1 MVSCRKQTTLIE
13 RGVFMKSSVLVSK
26 RNYGIDALRI
36 LCIFMV
42 LALHILGLGGI
53 ADKTSFPE
61 PRFLTVWSF
70 ESLLYC
76 VMNCYALITG
86 YVMIQG
92 KYRYTNLI
100 VLWLQVVLVS
110 VGGAVLYYF
119 LRPGAIDKV
128 TVLLSAFPVSR
139 RSYWYFSCYFALY
152 LLIPLLN
159 RAIHSLNRKQAKV
172 LCILLIAGLS
182 GLTTLLNADPF
193 SLGGGYCALWLMVLY
208 ILGACI
214 RKFDFGAKIRSRVL
228 VIGFFLGALITVGV
242 FALLHLETFSGLLR
256 VWRKSSLL
264 LHTSPTILF
273 NSIAL
278 LLLFTR
284 LKFRRKWVTKIIG
297 LLSSLSFGV
306 YILHAHPLISNFFFL
321 DKPFAVFADYP
332 IPMML
337 LSVLLSA
344 AAMFAVFGAIEW
356 LRIRLFEALKVK
368 KRLLALEEKHIG
380 NLWSN
385 GEKQS

>member
-1 MVSCRKQTTLIE
+1 MVSCGKQTNLNE
-13 RGVFMKSSVLVSK
+13 RGVFMKSSILGSK

-119 LRPGAIDKV
+119 LRPGAIDRL

-172 LCILLIAGLS
+172 LCILLVAGLS
-182 GLTTLLNADPF
+182 GLTTLMNADPF

-214 RKFDFGAKIRSRVL
+214 RKFDFGAKIKSRVL
-228 VIGFFLGALITVGV
+228 VIGFFLSALVTVGV
-242 FALLHLETFSGLLR
+242 FALLHLDVFSGVLR
-256 VWRKSSLL
+256 VWRKSELL
-264 LHTSPTILF
+264 LHTSPTILI

-284 LKFRRKWVTKIIG
+284 LKFKRGWVIKIIG
-297 LLSSLSFGV
+297 LLSPLSFGV
-306 YILHAHPLISNFFFL
+306 YIMHAHPQISNFFFL

-332 IPMML
+332 IPLML
-337 LSVLLSA
+337 LAVLLSA
-344 AAMFAVFGAIEW
+344 AGMFVFFGAIEW
-356 LRIRLFEALKVK
+356 LRIRLFDALKVK
-368 KRLLALEEKHIG
+368 KRLLALEEKHLGDI
-380 NLWSN
+380 WSTK
-385 GEKQS
+385 E